1 MRVQGRCAT
10 GQVAVRCL
18 RPRQRSGF
26 PVQGAKQGRV
36 LADPDLLD
44 PDPVDLLDLNRSPTW
59 NWVKHGLNIKP
70 TGIMTHRIH
79 VWYIYT
85 NIGGVL
91 MVNVTIFSI
100 HGSYG

>member
-36 LADPDLLD
+36 RIGVAHKDLTTPKGDRAQGHLRGTLGGPAEGTLRRAIPATDLQVVLA
-44 PDPVDLLDLNRSPTW
+44 
-59 NWVKHGLNIKP
+59 
-70 TGIMTHRIH
+70 
-79 VWYIYT
+79 
-85 NIGGVL
+85 
-91 MVNVTIFSI
+91 
-100 HGSYG
+100 